1 MKVKAY
7 FPKSKEPLMSKT
19 LGVGIVGCGFVG
31 YGAHVPAFSSMPG
44 ARLVAIADADQNRRE
59 KITKKYGVQTTYAD
73 YAELCRNP
81 EVELVVVSA
90 PTTLHAQAALAAI
103 KAGKHVLCE
112 MPLAVTLAE
121 ADEMIDAAQRAGVLL
136 MPSLNFHFTPNYVK
150 AKQLMD
156 QGAVG
161 TPTFLMYR
169 EFIPARDLAKQWPPT
184 SWMWKMEESGGPL
197 YTLAVWSIDLLRWLT
212 RSDIVQVTAATKYTV
227 LPKFGGTFG
236 YDASASVKF
245 GNGMVGCLQYSATVG
260 ESSTVSALEIIGD
273 ANTFISAVGNDTCTL
288 LAEDPCKSEWKMKEP
303 GPRMW
308 GHAQMDEYYVRCV
321 LEGRTPDITPAD
333 GRRAM
338 EIAWQIA
345 KAT

>member
-1 MKVKAY
+1 
-7 FPKSKEPLMSKT
+7 
-19 LGVGIVGCGFVG
+19 
-31 YGAHVPAFSSMPG
+31 
-44 ARLVAIADADQNRRE
+44 
-59 KITKKYGVQTTYAD
+59 
-73 YAELCRNP
+73 
-81 EVELVVVSA
+81 
-90 PTTLHAQAALAAI
+90 
-103 KAGKHVLCE
+103 
-112 MPLAVTLAE
+112 
-121 ADEMIDAAQRAGVLL
+121 
-136 MPSLNFHFTPNYVK
+136 
-150 AKQLMD
+150 
-156 QGAVG
+156 VG

-288 LAEDPCKSEWKMKEP
+288 LADDPCKSEWKMKEP